1 MRRPYAKVGSSTSI
15 DDSALPEVT
24 RPLAA
29 CACRCDK
36 PNRQC
41 PSSVIALL
49 GRDATEGGASRQ
61 FVCDQWIEPAV
72 PDLDRLVEEPLD
84 SSSRLRRRRAAAVEA
99 TVRTPSRSAGTR
111 NHLAAGAV
119 RVRACCR
126 SVATRP
132 GSPCTRL
139 RSCVPPRSACSSR
152 KTCRAP
158 DRPRGCRSRRRRS
171 AVRRAATSSWA
182 PRTPGSAGCRG
193 RRG

>member
-61 FVCDQWIEPAV
+61 FVCDQWMNRPCPTSIA
-72 PDLDRLVEEPLD
+72 
-84 SSSRLRRRRAAAVEA
+84 SSRSRSTLRAACAEDGRRRSRLRYERHHAQRGPGTTSQPERSEYERAAGRWQLVQ
-99 TVRTPSRSAGTR
+99 VRHALDCDLVCLRD
-111 NHLAAGAV
+111 L
-119 RVRACCR
+119 RV
-126 SVATRP
+126 
-132 GSPCTRL
+132 
-139 RSCVPPRSACSSR
+139 
-152 KTCRAP
+152 
-158 DRPRGCRSRRRRS
+158 
-171 AVRRAATSSWA
+171 
-182 PRTPGSAGCRG
+182 
-193 RRG
+193 